1 MAIKHTWSIVETE
14 WENTAEKPIVVLHW
28 RLSSTETVNSVD
40 YTGSSYGTVSLEYD
54 VTAESYISWD
64 SVSEAN
70 CLDWAWQQIDKTEIQ
85 NSTKQQVENQ
95 KNPPTLTGRPW
106 SA

>member
-28 RLSSTETVNSVD
+28 RLSSTETVDSVD

-54 VTAESYISWD
+54 VTAESYIPWE
-64 SVSEAN
+64 SVTEKN

-95 KNPPTLTGRPW
+95 KIPPTLTGTPW